1 MIKKLLL
8 ECIVVFS
15 IGFTIG
21 WFGWK
26 QPVHQPP
33 KEFTIYQSL
42 IIGSANYQQVMLKK
56 YPVHV
61 QDYDVD
67 EMCDNIQTYHDWIN
81 GEPDKFDIRIFDSK
95 EDLVKWNCRAEK
107 TYYKDSLEEEK
118 GTEKAESLITSL
130 PAFKKQKILQKSQ

>member
-26 QPVHQPP
+26 PPVHQPP

-42 IIGSANYQQVMLKK
+42 IIGSANYDTRNEGL
-56 YPVHV
+56 
-61 QDYDVD
+61 
-67 EMCDNIQTYHDWIN
+67 TY
-81 GEPDKFDIRIFDSK
+81 
-95 EDLVKWNCRAEK
+95 A
-107 TYYKDSLEEEK
+107 
-118 GTEKAESLITSL
+118 KATH
-130 PAFKKQKILQKSQ
+130 